1 MIKENEWMNVFHS
14 IMHPF
19 NLSAAKPTTKTL
31 VNFFNCFLGE
41 MKYSFPKGMYILV
54 EFKVTKI

>member
-1 MIKENEWMNVFHS
+1 MDEWMNVFHS
-14 IMHPF
+14 VMQPF
-19 NLSAAKPTTKTL
+19 ILSAAKPATKTL
-31 VNFFNCFLGE
+31 VNFFYCFFGE